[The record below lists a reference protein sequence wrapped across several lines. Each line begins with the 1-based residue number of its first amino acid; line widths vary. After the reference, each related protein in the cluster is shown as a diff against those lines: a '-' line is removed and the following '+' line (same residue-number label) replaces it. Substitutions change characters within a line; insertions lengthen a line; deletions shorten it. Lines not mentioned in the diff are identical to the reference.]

1 MTRLLARPFLATALC
16 LLGGVAVALL
26 VGRVPLSLSAVAD
39 TSSTGRSDSTE
50 TAAGSVG
57 AGTSS
62 GGTTSSAPVTA
73 RSRTVTRSGSA
84 PPLPLGHSAR
94 FTLVAGGDVALA
106 RSPDAATFS
115 AVRGLLHGADLAI
128 ANLEGTLGTTGSPR
142 CVAAS
147 GGSNSCFTFR
157 ASTGWAATLKQ
168 AGFTDLNVA
177 NNHALDYGPNA
188 QHETLDALR
197 TEQLAYDGLPGQ
209 ITYLRAQTTAVAV
222 IGCAPYRWAQNLLD
236 ITGSQALVRKAAR
249 HAPVVIVYMHAGA
262 EGADADH
269 VSDRD
274 ERYLGEP
281 RGNPVAFAHAMID
294 AGADLVFASGP
305 HVLRGMQWYKQR
317 LIAYSL
323 GNLATSH
330 TLATDGIL
338 ADSALLRVTLDVHG
352 RFIAGSLIPLK
363 LDPTGTPT
371 RDRSKA
377 SLGLIKSLSHH
388 DFPHSAVQITATGT
402 ISPPRG
408 RPPSHP

>member
-1 MTRLLARPFLATALC
+1 MKRLLARPFLATALC

-26 VGRVPLSLSAVAD
+26 AGRVPLSLSAVAD
-39 TSSTGRSDSTE
+39 TSSTGGSDSTE
-50 TAAGSVG
+50 TATGSAG
-57 AGTSS
+57 AATSS

-73 RSRTVTRSGSA
+73 RSRTVTGSA
-84 PPLPLGHSAR
+84 PPLPLRHSAR
-94 FTLVAGGDVALA
+94 FTLVVGGDVALA
-106 RSPDAATFS
+106 GSPDQATFS
-115 AVRGLLHGADLAI
+115 AVRGFLHGADLAI

-177 NNHALDYGPNA
+177 NNHALDYGPDA

-209 ITYLRAQTTAVAV
+209 ITYLRAQTTRVAV
-222 IGCAPYRWAQNLLD
+222 IGCAPYGWAQNLLD
-236 ITGSQALVRKAAR
+236 IAGSQALVRQAAR

-262 EGADADH
+262 EGAHADH
-269 VSDRD
+269 VSDQD

-305 HVLRGMQWYKQR
+305 HVLRAMQWYKHR

-338 ADSALLRVTLDVHG
+338 ADSALLRVTLDGHG

-363 LDPTGTPT
+363 LDPTGAPPATAA
-371 RDRSKA
+371 RQA
-377 SLGLIKSLSHH
+377 S
-388 DFPHSAVQITATGT
+388 A
-402 ISPPRG
+402 
-408 RPPSHP
+408 